1 MAPLKDSISLDV
13 SGLTGSAEG
22 VWAGMLH
29 QELKKNPEY
38 IYHTDIKV
46 IYWSQHAKK
55 TQINKQKRDIFS
67 KCIILKLVIKM
78 A

>member
-29 QELKKNPEY
+29 QELKKKTQS
-38 IYHTDIKV
+38 IFTTLTSKLSTDPNMP
-46 IYWSQHAKK
+46 KK
-55 TQINKQKRDIFS
+55 NQINKQKKRYFFR
-67 KCIILKLVIKM
+67 M
-78 A
+78 YYFETGY

>member
-55 TQINKQKRDIFS
+55 TPNKQTKKRYFF
-67 KCIILKLVIKM
+67 KM
-78 A
+78 YYFETGY